1 MTLKIG
7 DRVRIEPL
15 TDREKRYYPH
25 SWSYRMDQYVGRV
38 TRITDI
44 LINDESKIYVLSCDN
59 GKWAWSDQNLV
70 LVREKIALF

>member
-15 TDREKRYYPH
+15 TDNEKKYYPH

-44 LINDESKIYVLSCDN
+44 LTNSESKIPATMENGHGLS
-59 GKWAWSDQNLV
+59 KT
-70 LVREKIALF
+70 